1 MKINNFK
8 LERFYAKYEFSIPFM
23 SSSSDAETFTIEE
36 LLKLE
41 NGALK
46 KFLNLKLSY
55 TDSQGSLELRN
66 QIASLYQSINS
77 SDIIVF
83 SGAEE
88 GIFSFINAIL
98 EESDHVIVQFPIY
111 QSFYEVCKANKIEV
125 SYLYMNEAENWR
137 LDIEGIEDLIQSNTK
152 AIFINSP
159 HNPTGYLVSK
169 EEQAKILHI
178 CQQND
183 LILFSD
189 EVYRFSEYNE
199 ELRQDSV
206 CDVYKNGISLGVLSK
221 PYGLPGLRIGWLALK
236 NSEYKSSIQAF
247 KDYTTICNSGPSEY
261 LATIAIR
268 HSKFLLSRNMELIL
282 KNLEKLDKFLEEY
295 SKYFEWVRPKAG
307 NIGFIKIKF
316 SNDVNK
322 FIEEVIKKKGVLLLP
337 GTVFDY
343 DNIHFRIGFGKKSF
357 SESLILLKQ
366 YVEEN
371 L

>member
-1 MKINNFK
+1 M
-8 LERFYAKYEFSIPFM
+8 
-23 SSSSDAETFTIEE
+23 
-36 LLKLE
+36 
-41 NGALK
+41 
-46 KFLNLKLSY
+46 
-55 TDSQGSLELRN
+55 
-66 QIASLYQSINS
+66 
-77 SDIIVF
+77 
-83 SGAEE
+83 
-88 GIFSFINAIL
+88 
-98 EESDHVIVQFPIY
+98 
-111 QSFYEVCKANKIEV
+111 
-125 SYLYMNEAENWR
+125 
-137 LDIEGIEDLIQSNTK
+137 
-152 AIFINSP
+152 
-159 HNPTGYLVSK
+159 
-169 EEQAKILHI
+169 
-178 CQQND
+178 
-183 LILFSD
+183 
-189 EVYRFSEYNE
+189 
-199 ELRQDSV
+199 
-206 CDVYKNGISLGVLSK
+206 
-221 PYGLPGLRIGWLALK
+221 K

-337 GTVFDY
+337 STVFDY